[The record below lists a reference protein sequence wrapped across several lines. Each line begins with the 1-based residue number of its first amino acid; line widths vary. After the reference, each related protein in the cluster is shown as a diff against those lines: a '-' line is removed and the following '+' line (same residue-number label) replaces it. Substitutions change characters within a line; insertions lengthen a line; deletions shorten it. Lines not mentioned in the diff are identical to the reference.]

1 MKILITGTNGY
12 IGKSL
17 TEKLKEK
24 YEVVALTRQLVD
36 LTNCKDVH
44 NFFKDKYFDVV
55 IHCAVV
61 GGSRL
66 KADTWNDLDTNLIM
80 YYNLLQ
86 CRSHFNKFIHL
97 GSGAEI
103 FLKETPYGLSKHTI
117 RKSVL
122 EKNNFYNIR
131 IFGVFDENELDT
143 RFIKA
148 NITRYINKQSIIIH
162 QNNFMDFIYMPDFI
176 KIVDHYINNNGP
188 KEIDCTYKKTYNM
201 SGIANIINNL
211 TNNKV
216 EIKILSSKIENY
228 SGQQCT
234 LPINF
239 IGLEEGIKNIF
250 IYLNQ

>member
-17 TEKLKEK
+17 TKKLKDK
-24 YEVVALTRQLVD
+24 YKIVALTRQLVD
-36 LTNCKDVH
+36 LTNYQDVH

-66 KADTWNDLDTNLIM
+66 KGDTWKDLDTNLIM

-86 CRSHFNKFIHL
+86 CKSHFNKFIHL

-103 FLKETPYGLSKHTI
+103 FLNETPYGLSKHII

-148 NITRYINKQSIIIH
+148 NITRYVNKQPIIVH

-176 KIVDHYINNNGP
+176 KIVEYYINNNGP
-188 KEIDCTYKKTYNM
+188 KEIDCTYKKTFNLLE
-201 SGIANIINNL
+201 IANIINNL
-211 TNNKV
+211 SSHKVDINLHSNTN
-216 EIKILSSKIENY
+216 KIY
-228 SGQQCT
+228 HGFPCT
-234 LPINF
+234 LPLEF
-239 IGLEEGIKNIF
+239 LGLEAGLEKTF
-250 IYLNQ
+250 YKLK

>member
-17 TEKLKEK
+17 TKKLKDK
-24 YEVVALTRQLVD
+24 YKIVALTRQLVD
-36 LTNCKDVH
+36 LTNYQDVH

-66 KADTWNDLDTNLIM
+66 KEDTWNDLDTNLIM

-103 FLKETPYGLSKHTI
+103 FLKETPYGLSKHII

-122 EKNNFYNIR
+122 EKNNFFNIR
-131 IFGVFDENELDT
+131 IFGVFDENELD
-143 RFIKA
+143 IA
-148 NITRYINKQSIIIH
+148 INEIRPEII
-162 QNNFMDFIYMPDFI
+162 D
-176 KIVDHYINNNGP
+176 
-188 KEIDCTYKKTYNM
+188 
-201 SGIANIINNL
+201 
-211 TNNKV
+211 
-216 EIKILSSKIENY
+216 ILEN
-228 SGQQCT
+228 
-234 LPINF
+234 
-239 IGLEEGIKNIF
+239 
-250 IYLNQ
+250 